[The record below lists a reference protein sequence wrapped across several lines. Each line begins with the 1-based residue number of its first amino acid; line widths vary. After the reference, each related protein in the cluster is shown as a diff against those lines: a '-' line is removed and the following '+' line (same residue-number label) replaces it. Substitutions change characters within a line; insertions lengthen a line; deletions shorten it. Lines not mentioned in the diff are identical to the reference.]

1 MCKFIGI
8 NIKLFHR
15 SRQCMNKSS
24 HCSMICLKNSE
35 VNEHQSKKRAQFLV
49 AYDLLSK
56 DEHISLRYIYNAE
69 LFNTQSLH

>member
-1 MCKFIGI
+1 
-8 NIKLFHR
+8 
-15 SRQCMNKSS
+15 
-24 HCSMICLKNSE
+24 MICLKNSE

-69 LFNTQSLH
+69 LFNTQSLHWGTECRNYVSVYSIL